1 MPTGWENQLTKQIGE
16 HLVCVELGRQGLL
29 ATPFAGNVPL
39 FDLLAVDEHGRSVPV
54 QVKTIKGPSWQF
66 SDVRKFLDVEVVNDV
81 QHVRGKINLSNPDL
95 VCVFVLLLQ
104 DRNDEFYI
112 FKLRDLQEHFAAI
125 YKGGPRPRNPN
136 SMHCAVW
143 PTDLTQHKDQWN
155 VVFEALSHS
164 P

>member
-16 HLVCVELGRQGLL
+16 HLVCVELGRLGLL

-39 FDLLAVDEHGRSVPV
+39 FDLLAADKHGRSVPI

-66 SDVRKFLDVEVVNDV
+66 SDVRQFLDVEIVNGV
-81 QHVRGKINLSNPDL
+81 QRVRGKISLPNPDL

-104 DRNDEFYI
+104 DRNYEFYI
-112 FKLRDLQEHFAAI
+112 FKLRDLQEYFAAI
-125 YKGGPRPRNPN
+125 YKGGSRPRNPN

-143 PTDLTQHKDQWN
+143 PTDLT
-155 VVFEALSHS
+155 
-164 P
+164 